1 MGEEKLEWIP
11 AFWEET
17 GEILTLEEL
26 KQQVLTLEGEFV
38 MTIPLGGG
46 DYARQTEAGCDTP
59 GRAAAVIQ

>member
-11 AFWEET
+11 VFWEET

-26 KQQVLTLEGEFV
+26 RQQVLTMEGEFV

-46 DYARQTEAGCDTP
+46 DYARQT
-59 GRAAAVIQ
+59 